1 MVRKLFFRF
10 FQNSFLKLFLSS
22 LDSNAPLTCNTSI
35 RTETCLTWTR
45 EFKVKK
51 LITRVVVFFSFEWQT
66 VMIGVLKNEIEISTK
81 KKMRE
86 GRIIG
91 LYGRVYWPTCCKQEA
106 FLSIFW
112 ERRLLN
118 LNKSHIVQPMAIKES
133 SALLT
138 QNTKQKNL
146 PS

>member
-1 MVRKLFFRF
+1 
-10 FQNSFLKLFLSS
+10 
-22 LDSNAPLTCNTSI
+22 
-35 RTETCLTWTR
+35 
-45 EFKVKK
+45 
-51 LITRVVVFFSFEWQT
+51 
-66 VMIGVLKNEIEISTK
+66 MIGVLKNEIEISTK